1 MRNARNIFVKASV
14 FVKGTVTAILLIAV
28 SAPVAFAGDN
38 GAGLIGEHTDKT
50 ITFFGLGLVLLFP
63 ILAGLFSFIQG
74 RLERRA
80 DERKSAI
87 FKHK

>member
-1 MRNARNIFVKASV
+1 MRNARNILVKALL
-14 FVKGTVTAILLIAV
+14 TAIVLIAV

-50 ITFFGLGLVLLFP
+50 ITFFGLGLVILFP
-63 ILAGLFSFIQG
+63 VIAGLFSFIQG

>member
-1 MRNARNIFVKASV
+1 MRNVRK
-14 FVKGTVTAILLIAV
+14 TVLTILALALV
-28 SAPVAFAGDN
+28 ALFSLTSTAFAGDN
-38 GAGLIGEHTDKT
+38 GMGWIGEHDDKT
-50 ITFFGLGLVLLFP
+50 ITFFGLGLVILFP
-63 ILAGLFSFIQG
+63 LVAAIGSFIQG

>member
-1 MRNARNIFVKASV
+1 MRNVLK
-14 FVKGTVTAILLIAV
+14 TVLLTLAIMSAMTAT
-28 SAPVAFAGDN
+28 AFAGDN
-38 GAGLIGEHTDKT
+38 GQGWYGEIDDKIVT
-50 ITFFGLGLVLLFP
+50 WFGLGLVILFP
-63 ILAGLFSFIQG
+63 LVALIGSFIQG

>member
-1 MRNARNIFVKASV
+1 MKKAAQ
-14 FVKGTVTAILLIAV
+14 TALLTLAILMAMT
-28 SAPVAFAGDN
+28 ATAFAGD
-38 GAGLIGEHTDKT
+38 AGQGWYGEVNDKI
-50 ITFFGLGLVLLFP
+50 ITFFGLGLVILFP
-63 ILAGLFSFIQG
+63 LIAAIGSFIQG

>member
-1 MRNARNIFVKASV
+1 MRNARNKLLTVLSLAV
-14 FVKGTVTAILLIAV
+14 FSLLTLV
-28 SAPVAFAGDN
+28 QTAFAGDN
-38 GAGLIGEHTDKT
+38 GAGILGEHDDLLV
-50 ITFFGLGLVLLFP
+50 TFFGLGLVILFP
-63 ILAGLFSFIQG
+63 LIAGVASFIQG

>member
-1 MRNARNIFVKASV
+1 MKKALQTLLLTAAV
-14 FVKGTVTAILLIAV
+14 LLVTAQA
-28 SAPVAFAGDN
+28 AFAGDN
-38 GAGLIGEHTDKT
+38 GQGWIGEANDKT
-50 ITFFGLGLVLLFP
+50 VTFFGLGIIILFP
-63 ILAGLFSFIQG
+63 LVAAIGSFIQG

>member
-1 MRNARNIFVKASV
+1 MKKAAH
-14 FVKGTVTAILLIAV
+14 TALLTLAILMALTAT
-28 SAPVAFAGDN
+28 AHAGD
-38 GAGLIGEHTDKT
+38 AGQGWYGEINDK
-50 ITFFGLGLVLLFP
+50 IVTFFGLGLVILFP
-63 ILAGLFSFIQG
+63 LIAGIGSYIQG

>member
-1 MRNARNIFVKASV
+1 MKKAAQTAFLTLVV
-14 FVKGTVTAILLIAV
+14 FMAMTTA
-28 SAPVAFAGDN
+28 AFAGDN
-38 GAGLIGEHTDKT
+38 GQGWIGEANDKT
-50 ITFFGLGLVLLFP
+50 VTFFGLGIVILFP
-63 ILAGLFSFIQG
+63 LVAAIGSFIQG

>member
-1 MRNARNIFVKASV
+1 MKAV
-14 FVKGTVTAILLIAV
+14 TKTVLLALV
-28 SAPVAFAGDN
+28 LTLSMSATAFAGDN
-38 GAGLIGEHTDKT
+38 GMGWYGEINDK
-50 ITFFGLGLVLLFP
+50 IVTFFGLGLVILFP
-63 ILAGLFSFIQG
+63 LVAAIGSFIQG

>member
-1 MRNARNIFVKASV
+1 MKKAA
-14 FVKGTVTAILLIAV
+14 KTALLTLAILMAFT
-28 SAPVAFAGDN
+28 ATAFAGD
-38 GAGLIGEHTDKT
+38 AGQGWYGDITDK
-50 ITFFGLGLVLLFP
+50 IVTFFGLGLVLLFP
-63 ILAGLFSFIQG
+63 LIAAIGSFIQG